1 MLVYSKIS
9 TCYLTIYLRGVP
21 MKKKITIIFLLV
33 LGVLA
38 GCDAAINYYTG
49 FTINRVNSV
58 AEKPDYI
65 IEEIHNAQKST
76 NILKQISEAGYKEIK
91 EIDFRGLVLAKI
103 YQKP

>member
-1 MLVYSKIS
+1 ML
-9 TCYLTIYLRGVP
+9 P
-21 MKKKITIIFLLV
+21 
-33 LGVLA
+33 
-38 GCDAAINYYTG
+38 GCDSAINYYTS

-65 IEEIHNAQKST
+65 IEEIHNSQKSPDS
-76 NILKQISEAGYKEIK
+76 ISQIQNAGYKEIK